1 VEYWLE
7 SNGAKNISIQI
18 DEQAIQVTALP
29 ADKSTESG
37 NDMTLTITNS
47 ASYEQRFYVE
57 QAKWYTDAVTA
68 AEVTAMQHFR
78 DLFSDEVLRPGEEIG
93 IQGMTI
99 LFTDL
104 VGSTAM
110 YNKLGDAPSYAL
122 VRRQFDFLQRIV
134 RANGG
139 AIVKT
144 IGDAIMAA
152 FADPVNAVGAAWVIQ
167 QELGKFNDSQSNEPL
182 TIKLGLHYGPCI
194 AVNLNGRLDYF
205 GTTVNL
211 AARLEGLSKGGD
223 IIISESLWQNPL
235 TQKLLKAKGVEVI
248 PFETTIKGFNDNF
261 LLYRLLL

>member
-1 VEYWLE
+1 
-7 SNGAKNISIQI
+7 
-18 DEQAIQVTALP
+18 
-29 ADKSTESG
+29 
-37 NDMTLTITNS
+37 
-47 ASYEQRFYVE
+47 
-57 QAKWYTDAVTA
+57 
-68 AEVTAMQHFR
+68 
-78 DLFSDEVLRPGEEIG
+78 
-93 IQGMTI
+93 
-99 LFTDL
+99 
-104 VGSTAM
+104 
-110 YNKLGDAPSYAL
+110 
-122 VRRQFDFLQRIV
+122 
-134 RANGG
+134 
-139 AIVKT
+139 
-144 IGDAIMAA
+144 MAA